1 MPSNARRTSARSR
14 VDVRSQRLS
23 ESAAQA
29 ARIRPMIACAWRNR
43 CSVSSN
49 GSATKS
55 QLMPLDRTTLRRA
68 GNRSSPW
75 GDQNSRAA
83 APRPGSAGREAH
95 RTAVFSSTSR
105 TRQRRSTARNANIA
119 PAFIGS
125 EARPAATFNGIL
137 ANAATPFY
145 RARRKH
151 RACVHRLRGAP
162 GSDVQRH
169 PRKRRKAVPP
179 RATQT
184 SRLRSSAPRR
194 AWQRRSATTSR
205 TPQRRSTARNANI
218 APAFI
223 GSEARPAATFSDNLA
238 NAATPFHRAR

>member
-14 VDVRSQRLS
+14 VDARSQRLS
-23 ESAAQA
+23 ESAAQV

-105 TRQRRSTARNANIA
+105 TRQRRSFARNANIA
-119 PAFIGS
+119 PAFIGF

-137 ANAATPFY
+137 ANAARPLRRTGANIEPRFIGPTAR
-145 RARRKH
+145 RAATFNGILANAARPLHRTQRKH
-151 RACVHRLRGAP
+151 RA
-162 GSDVQRH
+162 
-169 PRKRRKAVPP
+169 
-179 RATQT
+179 
-184 SRLRSSAPRR
+184 
-194 AWQRRSATTSR
+194 
-205 TPQRRSTARNANI
+205 
-218 APAFI
+218 
-223 GSEARPAATFSDNLA
+223 
-238 NAATPFHRAR
+238 